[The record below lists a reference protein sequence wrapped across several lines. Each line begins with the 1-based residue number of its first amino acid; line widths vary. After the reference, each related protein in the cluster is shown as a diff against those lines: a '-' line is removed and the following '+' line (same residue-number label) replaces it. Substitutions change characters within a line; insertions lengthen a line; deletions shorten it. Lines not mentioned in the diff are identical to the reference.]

1 MLLFK
6 SELKRTFTNDN
17 INRFY
22 IFSTLLWPIMALIH
36 ILYNLS
42 VFPIRDIKIYNV
54 NNEKDLMFYIFIG
67 YFIYTIFANSTHA
80 GYRLGDE
87 RYQGTLSQIFISPVN
102 KLAWLYFRT
111 FSQIVSTSWFFFII
125 FLVYGIVYFW
135 NTLSTLNYVV
145 FAMLVLLIC
154 SWIWASL
161 VSSVCIILRDST
173 ILFILLE
180 GAQASF
186 SGYRVPLVISPKII
200 RLVGSLIPL
209 SYTIIYV
216 RAVLID
222 FSIMNI
228 ILVNLIIINIVMI
241 IVTAILIKY
250 GELHLRRNGAFD
262 IY

>member
-1 MLLFK
+1 M
-6 SELKRTFTNDN
+6 
-17 INRFY
+17 
-22 IFSTLLWPIMALIH
+22 
-36 ILYNLS
+36 
-42 VFPIRDIKIYNV
+42 
-54 NNEKDLMFYIFIG
+54 
-67 YFIYTIFANSTHA
+67 
-80 GYRLGDE
+80 
-87 RYQGTLSQIFISPVN
+87 
-102 KLAWLYFRT
+102 
-111 FSQIVSTSWFFFII
+111 
-125 FLVYGIVYFW
+125 
-135 NTLSTLNYVV
+135 
-145 FAMLVLLIC
+145 
-154 SWIWASL
+154 
-161 VSSVCIILRDST
+161 
-173 ILFILLE
+173 FILLE